1 MTYLTFNRRVVCLS
15 TKIFTCFRDFMM
27 STGSTGV
34 KIHQVAKVEGRK
46 SNFERALAR
55 TVGPLQKLRAN
66 LETKPEGLGLLQGHL

>member
-1 MTYLTFNRRVVCLS
+1 M
-15 TKIFTCFRDFMM
+15 
-27 STGSTGV
+27 STGV

-66 LETKPEGLGLLQGHL
+66 LDTKPEGLSLRTSRSFMKLICMSWYLILKEM